1 MNAGAVSRIEWI
13 FEVDRHGINMPR
25 GSAVTAVLLVP
36 FLVLAVIGH
45 ERYWLSLSFG
55 ALFVGLSDSGGSY
68 SVHFQAMA
76 AVGLTGTLLTALGS
90 RSVAVHGGLWSSRPG
105 DRHPGAAVSRHDP
118 ETLRQAGRVADVT
131 LSSTPGD
138 PLDRFGGIQRRV
150 DPASAAR
157 LVPNP

>member
-36 FLVLAVIGH
+36 FL
-45 ERYWLSLSFG
+45 
-55 ALFVGLSDSGGSY
+55 GLSDSGGSY